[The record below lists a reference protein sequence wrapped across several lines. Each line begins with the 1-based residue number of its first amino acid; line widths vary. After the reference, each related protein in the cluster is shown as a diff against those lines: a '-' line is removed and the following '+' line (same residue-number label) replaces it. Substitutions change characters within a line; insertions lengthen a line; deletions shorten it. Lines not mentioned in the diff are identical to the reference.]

1 MRSVVDGF
9 REQEGWRRESCCMCN
24 GTGMTSD
31 YGCGDEPKEC
41 TSCAGSGVYW
51 ISPKGRHVEFP
62 GRRLV

>member
-9 REQEGWRRESCCMCN
+9 REQEGWQRKSCDICN
-24 GTGMTSD
+24 GTGVTSD

-51 ISPKGRHVEFP
+51 ISP
-62 GRRLV
+62 